1 MDGADSEWFALS
13 GLWHVCPRRSEAAK
27 EADPFGILKRR
38 VQGIAHMATI
48 SIKRRHKLSHTKAR
62 AAAQKIAK
70 DLNKRFDLVC
80 RWDGNDV
87 AFERPGVSG
96 TMRVGKN
103 DVELDVQLSFLMTPL
118 KGPIERAIR
127 EELDRLFGEA

>member
-1 MDGADSEWFALS
+1 
-13 GLWHVCPRRSEAAK
+13 
-27 EADPFGILKRR
+27 
-38 VQGIAHMATI
+38 MATI
-48 SIKRRHKLSHTKAR
+48 SIKRRHKLDHTKAR

-80 RWDGNDV
+80 HWDGNDV